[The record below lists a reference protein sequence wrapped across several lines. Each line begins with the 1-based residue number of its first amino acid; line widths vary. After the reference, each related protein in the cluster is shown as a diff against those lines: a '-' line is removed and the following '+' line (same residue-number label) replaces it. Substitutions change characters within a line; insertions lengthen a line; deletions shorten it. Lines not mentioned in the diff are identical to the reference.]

1 MRDMRPLLHSFIS
14 PGQNTGVGK
23 PISSPGDLPTPGIK
37 PRLTALEADSSP
49 SEPIAKPIRYLTV
62 TQMRKLLL
70 PPLSVLLLILY
81 NR

>member
-37 PRLTALEADSSP
+37 PRLTALEA
-49 SEPIAKPIRYLTV
+49 IAKPIRYLTV